1 MAKNIF
7 IAATEPNSGKS
18 AISIGLLDAFER
30 LVPDV
35 GYIKPIAQRF
45 KNHDTHDADA
55 TLLKEVFHMEA
66 ELPDMNP
73 VSMKDIQADK
83 DQAIEEIMH
92 AYNTI
97 AKDKDVVVIEGTD
110 YTSSTSALE
119 FDINAEVAK
128 NLGAPVLLVANGR
141 GRSVEDILSNITE
154 CRDSFEDNG
163 CHFLGVIVN
172 KLDTENY
179 DETYQEL
186 QTHLAQEETSLFG
199 AVPFSPILAKPRL
212 IDVVEAL
219 NATVIYRG
227 DDLLK
232 IVVEPKIFAMSLE
245 NGLSYINDKDGYLVI
260 TPGDRADVITAIMA
274 AQMSG
279 TYPKLSGIILTGGME
294 PGACV
299 KKLIGGLGDAHLS
312 ILSVPGDTYV
322 TALQVNEVTGDLKQN
337 DYEKI
342 DLAGQVVEQY
352 VDTKRLYDQIGLEKA
367 DIRTP
372 KMFIYELLERAR
384 SDKKHIV
391 LPEGMEPRILQ
402 ATEKILS
409 RDICDITL
417 LGDQDKILEKAKT
430 LDVDIREANI
440 IDPAGYP
447 GVDEF
452 AATLY
457 ELRKHKGVTE
467 ERARDLVLDPIY
479 FGTMMVHRGDAD
491 GFVSGSTHTTADTI
505 RPVLQIIKTKP
516 DVSLAS
522 SIFFMCLSD
531 RVLVYGDCALVQ
543 DPNAE
548 ELADIAVT
556 SAETAQSFG
565 VDPFIAMLSYS
576 TGSSGQ
582 GKVVDKVREATEIA
596 RRKRP
601 DLMLEGPIQYDAAIS
616 REVANVKLK
625 DSKVGGKATVYIFPD
640 LNSGNIAYKAV
651 QRSAN
656 ILAIGPVLQ
665 GVNKPANDLS
675 RGATVEDILYTV
687 AITAVQAQYSQ
698 SQKR

>member
-18 AISIGLLDAFER
+18 VISIGLLEAFER
-30 LVPDV
+30 LVPEV

-55 TLLKEVFHMEA
+55 ALLKEVFEMEA
-66 ELPDMNP
+66 ELHDMNP
-73 VSMKDIQADK
+73 VSMKEIQAEK

-97 AKDKDVVVIEGTD
+97 AKDQDVVVIEGTD

-141 GRSVEDILSNITE
+141 GRSIEDILSNITE

-179 DETYQEL
+179 EETYQEL
-186 QTHLAQEETSLFG
+186 QTHLEQENTSLFG

-219 NATVIYRG
+219 NAKVIYRG

-312 ILSVPGDTYV
+312 ILSVKEDTYV
-322 TALQVNEVTGDLKQN
+322 TALRVNEVTGDLKQN
-337 DYEKI
+337 DFEKI

-372 KMFIYELLERAR
+372 KMFVYELLERAR

-391 LPEGMEPRILQ
+391 LPEGLEPRILQ

-409 RDICDITL
+409 REICDITL
-417 LGDQDKILEKAKT
+417 LGDQDKIMEKAKT
-430 LDVDIREANI
+430 LDVDIRKANI
-440 IDPAGYP
+440 INPVGHQE
-447 GVDEF
+447 VDEF
-452 AATLY
+452 ASTLY

-467 ERARDLVLDPIY
+467 ERAGDLVLDPIY

-516 DVSLAS
+516 GVSLAS

-548 ELADIAVT
+548 ELADIAIT
-556 SAETAQSFG
+556 SAETAHSFG
-565 VDPFIAMLSYS
+565 VDPYVAMLSYS
-576 TGSSGQ
+576 TGSSGR
-582 GKVVDKVREATEIA
+582 GKVVDKVREATDIA

-601 DLMLEGPIQYDAAIS
+601 DLILEGPIQYDAAIS

-675 RGATVEDILYTV
+675 RGATVEDIVYTV
-687 AITAVQAQYSQ
+687 AITAVQAQHS
-698 SQKR
+698 

>member
-430 LDVDIREANI
+430 LDLDIREANI
-440 IDPAGYP
+440 VDPAGYP